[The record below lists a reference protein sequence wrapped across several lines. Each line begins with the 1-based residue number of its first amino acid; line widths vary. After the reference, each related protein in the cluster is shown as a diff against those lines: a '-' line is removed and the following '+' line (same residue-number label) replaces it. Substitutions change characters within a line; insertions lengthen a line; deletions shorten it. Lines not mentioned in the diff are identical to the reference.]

1 MLILLR
7 TRKEISGRFYRRT
20 RPQILD
26 LLQFSRQEMEHKE
39 LFLTLK
45 KRLQKI
51 DGRYDGEKDVLVR
64 SRLYDEREILR
75 RKAGRAALVYRIVR
89 RERIRLFRDY
99 VSRLP
104 LRTKEF
110 YGAKQ

>member
-1 MLILLR
+1 MLMLLR
-7 TRKEISGRFYRRT
+7 TRKKISGRFYRRT

-39 LFLTLK
+39 VFLKLK
-45 KRLQKI
+45 KKMHKI
-51 DGRYDGEKDVLVR
+51 DDRYDGEKDALVR
-64 SRLYDEREILR
+64 SRLCDEREILR
-75 RKAGRAALVYRIVR
+75 RKAGRAALAYRVVR

-104 LRTKEF
+104 LRMKEF
-110 YGAKQ
+110 SRAKQ